1 MESDTDVVVAHDQMW
16 DYGGAERVALHIG
29 KALDAPVYTPFAG
42 EEARSAAD
50 ALGVEL
56 VAFAQ
61 DKYSGLGTWR
71 RKEGFKS
78 FNLQLDWQT
87 ATLAEF
93 DLIFS
98 AHMFSRHYRTLDH
111 QYMINYCHSPPR
123 WLNDLQKY
131 RMESL
136 PRGTKRLAQYYIT
149 AMDVLDSR
157 SADRVDAFIANSE
170 VIRERIRRY
179 YRRDATV
186 IYPPIDTAGIE
197 PSESTGDY
205 YLMVGRIVRAK
216 RPETVVKAFE
226 DLGKPLKI
234 AGSPA
239 NEPAIGAGTMD
250 RVRSLAGSN
259 VELLGFVPDEKKV
272 ELLQN
277 AKAVVYVPVREDFGM
292 VPIEALAAGTPVIAA
307 DEGFPRLAIDDGVSG
322 AVVEPTVEG
331 VKGGVNRIENS
342 SFDPDALA
350 SIAEEYSTERF
361 YEQINRAVETFTE
374 NATRYRLHDDDLLEA
389 E

>member
-29 KALDAPVYTPFAG
+29 KALDAPVYVPFAG

-50 ALGVEL
+50 AMGVEL

-61 DKYSGLGTWR
+61 RKYSGLGTWR

-78 FNLQLDWQT
+78 LNLMLDWQT
-87 ATLAEF
+87 APLEEF

-136 PRGTKRLAQYYIT
+136 PQGTKRLAQYYIT

-157 SADRVDAFIANSE
+157 STDRVDAFIANSE

-186 IYPPIDTAGIE
+186 IYPPIDTTGIT
-197 PSESTGDY
+197 PSESTGEY
-205 YLMVGRIVRAK
+205 YLMVGRVVRAK
-216 RPETVVKAFE
+216 RPETVVEAFN

-234 AGSPA
+234 AGGTA
-239 NEPAIGAGTMD
+239 NEPAIGAGTMET
-250 RVRSLAGSN
+250 VREKAGEN
-259 VELLGFVPDEKKV
+259 VDLLGFVSDDRKV

-277 AKAVVYVPVREDFGM
+277 AKAVVYIPVREDFGM

-307 DEGFPRLAIDDGVSG
+307 DEGFPKIAIDDGTSG
-322 AVVEPTVEG
+322 TIVQPTIEG
-331 VKGGVNRIENS
+331 VKRGVERIEES
-342 SFDPDALA
+342 SFDFEVLSDIA
-350 SIAEEYSTERF
+350 SDYSTERF
-361 YEQINRAVETFTE
+361 YEQVRRSVERFAKDPE
-374 NATRYRLHDDDLLEA
+374 KHRLTDTNLLNS
-389 E
+389 

>member
-1 MESDTDVVVAHDQMW
+1 MDSSPSVVVAHDQMW
-16 DYGGAERVALHIG
+16 DYGGAERVALHLG
-29 KALDAPVYTPFAG
+29 KALDAPVYVPFAG
-42 EEARSAAD
+42 EKARTVASE
-50 ALGVEL
+50 LGVKL

-61 DKYSGLGTWR
+61 EKYSGLGRWR

-78 FNLQLDWQT
+78 FNLLLDWQT
-87 ATLAEF
+87 APLEEF
-93 DLIFS
+93 DLVFS

-111 QYMINYCHSPPR
+111 QYMVNYCHSPPR

-149 AMDVLDSR
+149 AMDALDRR

-186 IYPPIDTAGIE
+186 IYPPIDTAELSPGD
-197 PSESTGDY
+197 STGDY
-205 YLMVGRIVRAK
+205 YLMVGRVVRAK
-216 RPETVVKAFE
+216 RPETVVEAFN

-234 AGSPA
+234 AGSAA
-239 NEPAIGAGTMD
+239 NEPAIGAGTME
-250 RVRSLAGSN
+250 RVQDLADSN
-259 VELLGFVPDEKKV
+259 VEFLGFVPDEEKV
-272 ELLQN
+272 ELLRN
-277 AKAVVYVPVREDFGM
+277 AKGVVYIPVREDFGM
-292 VPIEALAAGTPVIAA
+292 VPIEALGTGTPVIAA
-307 DEGFPRLAIDDGVSG
+307 NEGFPKLAIDDDVTG

-331 VKGGVNRIENS
+331 VKRGVERLEGG
-342 SFDPDALA
+342 SFDPEALA
-350 SIAEEYSTERF
+350 AVAEEYSTEKFVDRV
-361 YEQINRAVETFTE
+361 RAATDAFVENPTH
-374 NATRYRLHDDDLLEA
+374 YRLHDESLLER